1 MQDNDVEAYLSP
13 RFQINEGQN
22 RIQFTDTSGT
32 ELAKMGTMNLKFID
46 TEQEK
51 KIDLGIS
58 WPFEKLKRGE
68 CIISTVFEA

>member
-13 RFQINEGQN
+13 RFKINEIQH

-32 ELAKMGTMNLKFID
+32 ELAKMSPMNLKFID

-58 WPFEKLKRGE
+58 WPFEKL
-68 CIISTVFEA
+68 

>member
-13 RFQINEGQN
+13 RFQINEDYN
-22 RIQFTDTSGT
+22 RINFTDTSGT
-32 ELAKMGTMNLKFID
+32 ELAKMSTMNLKFID

-58 WPFEKLKRGE
+58 WPF
-68 CIISTVFEA
+68 